1 MDMREH
7 LQEVADFNVPVTSAE
22 DTEMIAAQRRRAV
35 RAVASAAAN
44 AEDCALLLDALG
56 LKPAEGIAPVPAQ
69 RLG

>member
-1 MDMREH
+1 MRDH
-7 LQEVADFNVPVTSAE
+7 LREVADFNVPVTSAE

-35 RAVASAAAN
+35 RAAASAAAD

-56 LKPAEGIAPVPAQ
+56 LKPAEGITPVPAQ

>member
-1 MDMREH
+1 MRDH
-7 LQEVADFNVPVTSAE
+7 LREVADFNVPVTSAE

-35 RAVASAAAN
+35 RAVASAAAD

-56 LKPAEGIAPVPAQ
+56 LKPAEGITPVPAQ